1 MITISAPCTFAAY
14 NAKTGKLES
23 SIITI
28 DKDTTICCN
37 QDELKVADKNTI
49 FAATKTELISLL
61 TAKAIKNDDGTALID
76 DSIKQIL

>member
-14 NAKTGKLES
+14 NSDTKKLES

-37 QDELKVADKNTI
+37 QDELKIANKNTI
-49 FAATKTELISLL
+49 F
-61 TAKAIKNDDGTALID
+61 TAKKSDLITALSALAIKNDDGSALID
-76 DSIKQIL
+76 DSIK